1 MITLRHAPFQVAVFF
16 VALPAALAAQDVE
29 AWFARAP
36 EAAAYSSVRTGLL
49 ALATSERSEI
59 LTDHPLADR
68 LAEGARKGVPA
79 DRLLSILTE
88 EAKGLSQAATLLK
101 ERGLLPTAAAD
112 SARLFSQLD
121 ITLRSGFSVEDFGA
135 ALDGALSKKGKK
147 AEVPGRAVAVLSSLV
162 GVNIEGQS
170 RRSLIGAMAAG
181 PLADSRLSS
190 VKASWANLVSRN
202 ATPEQTLSSLI
213 DSVGPRPRASAAD
226 GDGAAGPIG
235 KASSAQAGEGLADE
249 GKPPLGERPRPGKQ
263 PGGMPAEGMPGG
275 GKPGGGMMGGM
286 MGGSSPHPGTPP
298 GRP

>member
-1 MITLRHAPFQVAVFF
+1 MITLRYTPFLAAALS

-36 EAAAYSSVRTGLL
+36 EASAYSSVRSGLL
-49 ALATSERSEI
+49 ALATATRSEI

-170 RRSLIGAMAAG
+170 RRSLIRALAAG
-181 PLADSRLSS
+181 PIADSRLSS
-190 VKASWANLVSRN
+190 VKSSWANLVSRN
-202 ATPEQTLSSLI
+202 ATPEQAVASLI
-213 DSVGPRPRASAAD
+213 DSVGPRPKAKVADKDGEAS
-226 GDGAAGPIG
+226 PTEG
-235 KASSAQAGEGLADE
+235 KASATQAGEGQTENA
-249 GKPPLGERPRPGKQ
+249 KVPPGERPRPGKQ
-263 PGGMPAEGMPGG
+263 PGGMPPQGMPAGGMPGM
-275 GKPGGGMMGGM
+275 PGNA
-286 MGGSSPHPGTPP
+286 PHPGNPQ